1 MHCLFYGETPVIE
14 TGAAHIS
21 QHLLKLMFELGWT
34 VDVVGINHFG
44 DVPYAEREY
53 PCKFYDAP
61 EGQFYNVDNAKKVI
75 LEGVYDLLYL
85 TGDINHVYD
94 VLGEALEAREKY
106 HFPIV
111 ALVVIDIDFDMPYL
125 PMFSQVDHLAV
136 YSKFAHEI
144 VERRVPELRGKVH
157 CTTLGC
163 EPESYYPL
171 TQEQRRK
178 VRKAAFHIESDDTFL
193 VTCVNRNQYRKDLM
207 RGAYAFHL
215 FHQKYPDSKMYIHAK
230 MNDLGG
236 DLPTMAHLLG
246 MKLGE
251 PGEENELIFTQ
262 PQYTVIKGFPR
273 EVLNQVYN
281 AADVCISTS
290 QGEGWGLTTS
300 ESFAAGTPFIGPK
313 HTTFI
318 ELLGEHEER
327 GYFAACGG
335 PDLWMIHY
343 GKGEEPRPITSCTD
357 LARVL
362 EHVYHNRDEA
372 KEKAARARTWAQ
384 SHTWKVFVEQ
394 WREILLSVSAN
405 ITKSSIP
412 SMA

>member
-1 MHCLFYGETPVIE
+1 MKCLFYGETPVIE

-21 QHLLKLMFELGWT
+21 QHLTKLMKELGWAIE
-34 VDVVGINHFG
+34 VVGINHFG
-44 DVPYAEREY
+44 DVPYDHEEY
-53 PCKFYDAP
+53 PFTFYNAP
-61 EGQFYNVDNAKKVI
+61 EGQFYNVANAKEQIAK
-75 LEGVYDLLYL
+75 GDYDLLYL
-85 TGDINHVYD
+85 TGDINHVYE
-94 VLGEALEAREKY
+94 VLEGALEAREKF
-106 HFPIV
+106 HFPII

-125 PMFSQVDHLAV
+125 PMFSKVDQLAV
-136 YSKFAHEI
+136 YSKFAHE
-144 VERRVPELRGKVH
+144 VVCRRQPDLKEKLH

-163 EPESYYPL
+163 EPDAYYPL
-171 TQEQRRK
+171 TAEQRRK
-178 VRKAAFHIESDDTFL
+178 VRAEAFHIESDDTFL

-215 FHQKYPDSKMYIHAK
+215 FHQQHPDSKMYIHAK

-236 DLPTMAHLLG
+236 DLPTQAHLLG

-262 PQYTVIKGFPR
+262 PEYTVIRGFPR

-281 AADVCISTS
+281 AADVCVSTS

-300 ESFAAGTPFIGPK
+300 ESMAAGTPFIGPR

-318 ELLGEHEER
+318 ELLGEGEER
-327 GYFAACGG
+327 GYFAKCGG
-335 PDLWMIHY
+335 PDLWNIHY
-343 GKGEEPRPITSCTD
+343 GRGEEPRPITSCTD

-362 EHVYHNRDEA
+362 EHVYIHREEA
-372 KEKAARARTWAQ
+372 KEKAGRARVWAE

-394 WREILLSVSAN
+394 WREILLQVAG
-405 ITKSSIP
+405 
-412 SMA
+412 AVAA